1 MRDDHPGGG
10 GEGYGN
16 NGYGNG
22 GYGNNGYSGNGNA
35 PNAGYQ
41 APPPPL
47 QPITIPAGTQIQV
60 QLSQRIAPD
69 STSAG
74 QMMPASLASNLV
86 VNGVTVAPAG
96 TRVEL
101 KVVGDDAGRQYPLS
115 VKLEHLDAMGMA
127 YHFETNVIHN
137 ANESVAGQ
145 NQQANGSIIGN
156 ALGSFL
162 DAGAARVLPAGSVY
176 SFQLTQDANPRPVPG
191 R

>member
-1 MRDDHPGGG
+1 MRDDHPGGGG

-16 NGYGNG
+16 NGYGNN
-22 GYGNNGYSGNGNA
+22 GYGGNGNA
-35 PNAGYQ
+35 PNGGYQ
-41 APPPPL
+41 APPPPP
-47 QPITIPAGTQIQV
+47 QPITIPAGTQVQV
-60 QLSQRIAPD
+60 QLGQRIAPD
-69 STSAG
+69 SASAG
-74 QMMPASLASNLV
+74 QMVAASLASNLV

-101 KVVGDDAGRQYPLS
+101 KVVGDDPGRQYPLS

-137 ANESVAGQ
+137 ANESVTGQ
-145 NQQANGSIIGN
+145 NQQGNGSILGN
-156 ALGSFL
+156 ALGSLL

-176 SFQLTQDANPRPVPG
+176 NFQLTQDANPRPTTG